1 MRATSCGVDLVEIS
15 RIARALQRQRFRER
29 VFTSRE
35 RAQLADKQPQSWAG
49 RFAAKEAVMKA
60 LGTGWSQGVAF
71 DQIEVMTLPS
81 GRPTVT
87 LSGRALEV
95 SHELGIIDLLVSIS
109 HNGEYTIAMVVA
121 VGEE

>member
-15 RIARALQRQRFRER
+15 RIARALQRQRFRN

-35 RAQLADKQPQSWAG
+35 RAQLADKQPHRG
-49 RFAAKEAVMKA
+49 RASFAAKEAVMKA

-109 HNGEYTIAMVVA
+109 HNGEYAIPMVVA

>member
-60 LGTGWSQGVAF
+60 LGTGWSR
-71 DQIEVMTLPS
+71 
-81 GRPTVT
+81 GRLIIGDDHLQT
-87 LSGRALEV
+87 SNSYFGGRALEV
-95 SHELGIIDLLVSIS
+95 SHSWEYRSIDYFPQWSTMPWLWR
-109 HNGEYTIAMVVA
+109 
-121 VGEE
+121 